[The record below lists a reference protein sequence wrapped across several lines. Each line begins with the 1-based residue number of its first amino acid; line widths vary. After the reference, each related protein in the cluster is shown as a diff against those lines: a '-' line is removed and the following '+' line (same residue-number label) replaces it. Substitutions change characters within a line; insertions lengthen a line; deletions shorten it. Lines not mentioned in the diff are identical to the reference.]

1 MYHFKFT
8 ENSES
13 RVDRVGT
20 FQINVGVIRSS
31 YPEPRMKLQGVMIG
45 KIGHRKTNSACFLS
59 PTEST
64 RLVFIAIENRIV
76 VTRVS

>member
-8 ENSES
+8 VNSES

-31 YPEPRMKLQGVMIG
+31 YPEPRMNLQVVMIG
-45 KIGHRKTNSACFLS
+45 KLGTERQNSACFLS
-59 PTEST
+59 STEST